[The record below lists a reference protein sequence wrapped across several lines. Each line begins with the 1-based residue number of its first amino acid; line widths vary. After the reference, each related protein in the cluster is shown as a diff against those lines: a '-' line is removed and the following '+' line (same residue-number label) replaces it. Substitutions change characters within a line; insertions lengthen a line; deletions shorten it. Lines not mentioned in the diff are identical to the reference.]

1 MGVRWWRPDVADGD
15 GVDLPSSSHHR
26 LRYVRGEGL
35 TSTLVRASCSK
46 SPPPGADETRDARPR
61 PSVIRRGLRFRK
73 RDDYAVGSSGGARH
87 LDDIARVDR
96 IRSSS
101 VKFYT
106 HWFTAIVDLATRR
119 RIVEHL
125 QAARIDDAR
134 TLLDE
139 RLALYARMEQD
150 G

>member
-1 MGVRWWRPDVADGD
+1 M
-15 GVDLPSSSHHR
+15 
-26 LRYVRGEGL
+26 
-35 TSTLVRASCSK
+35 
-46 SPPPGADETRDARPR
+46 ADETRDDSAETERH
-61 PSVIRRGLRFRK
+61 RRGLRFRK
-73 RDDYAVGSSGGARH
+73 RDDYAVELFKEARDH

-96 IRSSS
+96 ILLELG
-101 VKFYT
+101 KFYNPLV
-106 HWFTAIVDLATRR
+106 HGPIVDLATRR
-119 RIVEHL
+119 SIVEHL

>member
-1 MGVRWWRPDVADGD
+1 V
-15 GVDLPSSSHHR
+15 
-26 LRYVRGEGL
+26 
-35 TSTLVRASCSK
+35 
-46 SPPPGADETRDARPR
+46 ADETRDDSAETERH
-61 PSVIRRGLRFRK
+61 RRGLRFRK
-73 RDDYAVGSSGGARH
+73 RDDYAVELFKEARAH

-96 IRSSS
+96 ILLELG
-101 VKFYT
+101 KFYNPLV
-106 HWFTAIVDLATRR
+106 HGPIVDLATRR
-119 RIVEHL
+119 SIVEHL